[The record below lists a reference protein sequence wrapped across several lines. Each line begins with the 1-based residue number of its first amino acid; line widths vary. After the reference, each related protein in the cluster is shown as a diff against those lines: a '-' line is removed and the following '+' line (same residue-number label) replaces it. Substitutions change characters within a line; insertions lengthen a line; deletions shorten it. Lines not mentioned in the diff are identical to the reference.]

1 MSELIQENQEEEF
14 KAVMEQLKDQ
24 IDPRKLMT
32 PTQREIAELTKE
44 ELESEYLLVQSKI
57 SKRSRMQ
64 RDFIVIRYEM
74 LKSYEEQ
81 VKDKNDTV

>member
-1 MSELIQENQEEEF
+1 MSDVSEEEM
-14 KAVMEQLKDQ
+14 KAVIEQLKGQ

-44 ELESEYLLVQSKI
+44 ELEAEYLLVQSKK
-57 SKRSRMQ
+57 SERSRSQ

-74 LKSYEEQ
+74 LKSFEKELENQ
-81 VKDKNDTV
+81 KDSK

>member
-1 MSELIQENQEEEF
+1 MSEVSEENQKEEF

-24 IDPRKLMT
+24 IDPQQFMT
-32 PTQREIAELTKE
+32 PSQRIIAKLTKE
-44 ELESEYLLVQSKI
+44 ELEAEYLLVQSKI

-74 LKSYEEQ
+74 LKSFKEQ
-81 VKDKNDTV
+81 VKDQNDTV

>member
-1 MSELIQENQEEEF
+1 MSEVSQEEM
-14 KAVMEQLKDQ
+14 KAVMEQLKSQ

-44 ELESEYLLVQSKI
+44 ELEAEYLLVQSKK
-57 SKRSRMQ
+57 SERSRAQ

-74 LKSYEEQ
+74 LKSFEKELENQ
-81 VKDKNDTV
+81 KDSK